1 MCVCNFRLPPK
12 KSISRFGGN
21 RRQGLRSGMRALR
34 QVALFN
40 LNFRVPKTIID
51 RFGAPDVRAGESRKV
66 PQAWVSAVSID
77 YSGLGPCDTVP
88 QFGPPPLHTSV

>member
-1 MCVCNFRLPPK
+1 MCVCVQFSLATQKIDKQIWREPTP
-12 KSISRFGGN
+12 RTA
-21 RRQGLRSGMRALR
+21 LRLR

-66 PQAWVSAVSID
+66 PQAWVSLVSID
-77 YSGLGPCDTVP
+77 YSGLGP
-88 QFGPPPLHTSV
+88 GRAM